1 MTRPWTIT
9 AALLLAATLTAAA
22 AEHPSPEEVVQTQL
36 EAYNARNLE
45 AFLATYAEDAEL
57 TDLPDRVFAR
67 GHVEMR
73 ERYAKTFSD
82 PTLHAEILK
91 RIVVGNTVVD
101 HERVHRRFSEGPGT
115 LDAIAI
121 YAVENGKITRV
132 WFRVGE
138 RKLAAPPDKQ

>member
-1 MTRPWTIT
+1 MTTRLTIT
-9 AALLLAATLTAAA
+9 AALVLAGMLAAAA
-22 AEHPSPEEVVQTQL
+22 AEHPSPEAVVQTQL

-57 TDLPDRVFAR
+57 TDLPGGVFAR
-67 GHVEMR
+67 GHVDMR
-73 ERYAKTFSD
+73 ERYTKTFAD
-82 PTLHAEILK
+82 PTLHAEIVK

-101 HERVHRRFSEGPGT
+101 HERVRRRFPEGLGT

-121 YAVENGKITRV
+121 YAVETGRITRV

-138 RKLAAPPDKQ
+138 RKLDATPDS